1 MNVRHTKEGSMRE
14 WVMDA
19 AAGFGLLVFIGSTF
33 LLVQVAP
40 AVLHT
45 F

>member
-1 MNVRHTKEGSMRE
+1 MRE

-19 AAGFGLLVFIGSTF
+19 VAGFGLVVFIGSTF

>member
-1 MNVRHTKEGSMRE
+1 MRE

>member
-1 MNVRHTKEGSMRE
+1 MRE
-14 WVMDA
+14 WFMDA
-19 AAGFGLLVFIGSTF
+19 AAGFGLVVFIGSAF
-33 LLVQVAP
+33 LLAEVAP